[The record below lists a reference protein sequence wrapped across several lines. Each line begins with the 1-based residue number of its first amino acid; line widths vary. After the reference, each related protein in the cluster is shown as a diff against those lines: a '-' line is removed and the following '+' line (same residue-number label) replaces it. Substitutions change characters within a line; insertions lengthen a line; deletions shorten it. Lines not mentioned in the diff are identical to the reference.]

1 MEVYKNP
8 SGKFT
13 PEEEL
18 YAAYIKDHVAKVR
31 KSFDERG
38 EMIRRVM
45 YLSHDDMANLA
56 KRIAVHDESKWSV
69 DEFPQYRN
77 YFYPAEGEAKIDEGF
92 ANAWK
97 HHYENND
104 HHPEYWV
111 KNGVATKMHPLAVA
125 EMILDWEA
133 MSRSFGGNPRTW
145 FRDSKSKFNINT
157 ETETWVS
164 SILAVLYTEDLNL
177 KEYRNPILG

>member
-1 MEVYKNP
+1 MEIYKNP
-8 SGKFT
+8 SGNFT

-38 EMIRRVM
+38 EMLRRVL
-45 YLSHDDMANLA
+45 YLSHDDMAELA
-56 KRIAVHDESKWSV
+56 KRVAKHDESKWSV
-69 DEFPQYRN
+69 EEFPQYRN
-77 YFYPAEGEAKIDEGF
+77 YFYPAENEVKNDEGF
-92 ANAWK
+92 AAAWK

-111 KNGVATKMHPLAVA
+111 KNGVATKINVLALA

-133 MSRSFGGNPRTW
+133 MARALGGNPRVW
-145 FRDSKSKFNINT
+145 FRDSRANLNINAEQDKYLT
-157 ETETWVS
+157 L
-164 SILAVLYTEDLNL
+164 ILGVLYNEDLNL